1 MYVSVDVDV
10 DVDVDAYM
18 RLMGMG
24 ESGSRLCADS
34 REGKREN
41 KCCCYGR

>member
-1 MYVSVDVDV
+1 MRMYVSVDV

-24 ESGSRLCADS
+24 WSGSRLCED
-34 REGKREN
+34 KREN